1 MIESSKK
8 LKTKIDEFYSRF
20 TSKEKIIVYEE
31 NKFDVIIGLVFNKV
45 FNMTLTL
52 IKQFIKITM
61 KVLNKFFD
69 IITQQSELKKR
80 ILKQE
85 EILIN
90 NSKLNSSLSEQISLL
105 NKKIDK
111 ISLQNN
117 SNDKDHIENKINNS
131 FNDNQIQDQPNN
143 KIKFFQNENLRISNE
158 LFETKK
164 KFDIMKEEV
173 EKFQNQRSNLIEK
186 INSVNDVIQDSN
198 VVTNVFEN
206 EQMINKIDIADPNK
220 KNNNKNF
227 DLNSEVSKIFN
238 TN

>member
-1 MIESSKK
+1 MIESSKT

-45 FNMTLTL
+45 FNLALTL

-90 NSKLNSSLSEQISLL
+90 NSKLNSSLSEQIRLL

-117 SNDKDHIENKINNS
+117 SNDEDHVENKIINS
-131 FNDNQIQDQPNN
+131 FNDNQIQDQSNN
-143 KIKFFQNENLRISNE
+143 KIEFFQNENLRISNE

-220 KNNNKNF
+220 NNKKNF

>member
-1 MIESSKK
+1 MIESSKT

-45 FNMTLTL
+45 FNLALTL

-90 NSKLNSSLSEQISLL
+90 NSKLNSSLSEQIRLL

-117 SNDKDHIENKINNS
+117 SNDEDHVENKIINS
-131 FNDNQIQDQPNN
+131 FNDNQIQDQSNN
-143 KIKFFQNENLRISNE
+143 KIEFFQNENLRISNE

>member
-1 MIESSKK
+1 MIESSKT
-8 LKTKIDEFYSRF
+8 LKNKIDEFYSRF

-45 FNMTLTL
+45 FNMALTL

-164 KFDIMKEEV
+164 KFDIIKEEV

-220 KNNNKNF
+220 NNKKNF

>member
-45 FNMTLTL
+45 FNMALTL

-164 KFDIMKEEV
+164 KFDIIKEEV

-220 KNNNKNF
+220 KNNKKNF

>member
-164 KFDIMKEEV
+164 KFDIIKEEV

>member
-1 MIESSKK
+1 MIENSKT

-45 FNMTLTL
+45 FNIALTL

-90 NSKLNSSLSEQISLL
+90 NSKLNSSLSEQIRLL

-131 FNDNQIQDQPNN
+131 FNDNQIQDQSSN
-143 KIKFFQNENLRISNE
+143 KIEFFQNENLRISNE

-164 KFDIMKEEV
+164 KFDIIKEEV

-220 KNNNKNF
+220 KNNKKNF

>member
-1 MIESSKK
+1 MIESSKT

-45 FNMTLTL
+45 FNLALTL

-90 NSKLNSSLSEQISLL
+90 NSKLNSSLSEQIRLL

-117 SNDKDHIENKINNS
+117 SNDEDHVENKIINS
-131 FNDNQIQDQPNN
+131 FNDNQIQDQSNN
-143 KIKFFQNENLRISNE
+143 KIEFFQNENLRISNE

-206 EQMINKIDIADPNK
+206 EQMINKIDIADPNGQW
-220 KNNNKNF
+220 NF
-227 DLNSEVSKIFN
+227 RDIEHGFS
-238 TN
+238 

>member
-1 MIESSKK
+1 MIESSKT

-45 FNMTLTL
+45 FNLALTL

-90 NSKLNSSLSEQISLL
+90 NSKLNSSLSEQIRLL

-117 SNDKDHIENKINNS
+117 SNDEDHIENKINNS
-131 FNDNQIQDQPNN
+131 FNDNQIQDQSNN
-143 KIKFFQNENLRISNE
+143 KIEFFQNENLRISNE

-173 EKFQNQRSNLIEK
+173 EKFQNQRSNLI
-186 INSVNDVIQDSN
+186 
-198 VVTNVFEN
+198 
-206 EQMINKIDIADPNK
+206 
-220 KNNNKNF
+220 
-227 DLNSEVSKIFN
+227 
-238 TN
+238 

>member
-1 MIESSKK
+1 MIENSKT

-45 FNMTLTL
+45 FNIALTL

-90 NSKLNSSLSEQISLL
+90 NSKLNSSLSEQIRLL

-117 SNDKDHIENKINNS
+117 SNDEDHVENKIINS
-131 FNDNQIQDQPNN
+131 FNDNQIQDQSNN
-143 KIKFFQNENLRISNE
+143 KIEFFQNENLRISNE

-220 KNNNKNF
+220 NNKKNF

>member
-1 MIESSKK
+1 MIESSKT

-45 FNMTLTL
+45 FNLALTL

-90 NSKLNSSLSEQISLL
+90 NSKLNSSLSEQIRLL

-117 SNDKDHIENKINNS
+117 SNDEDHVENKIINS
-131 FNDNQIQDQPNN
+131 FNDNQIQDQSNN
-143 KIKFFQNENLRISNE
+143 KIEFFQNENLRISNE

-186 INSVNDVIQDSN
+186 INSVNDVK
-198 VVTNVFEN
+198 F
-206 EQMINKIDIADPNK
+206 NKLY
-220 KNNNKNF
+220 F
-227 DLNSEVSKIFN
+227 
-238 TN
+238 

>member
-1 MIESSKK
+1 MIENSKT

-45 FNMTLTL
+45 FNIALTL

-90 NSKLNSSLSEQISLL
+90 NSKLNSSLSEQIRLL

-164 KFDIMKEEV
+164 KFDIIKEEV

-220 KNNNKNF
+220 KNNKKNF

>member
-1 MIESSKK
+1 
-8 LKTKIDEFYSRF
+8 
-20 TSKEKIIVYEE
+20 
-31 NKFDVIIGLVFNKV
+31 
-45 FNMTLTL
+45 MTLTL

-90 NSKLNSSLSEQISLL
+90 NSKLNSSLSEQIRLL

-117 SNDKDHIENKINNS
+117 SNDEDHVENKIINS
-131 FNDNQIQDQPNN
+131 FNDNQIQDQSNN
-143 KIKFFQNENLRISNE
+143 KIEFFQNENLRISNE

-220 KNNNKNF
+220 KNNKKNF

>member
-1 MIESSKK
+1 MIESSKT

-45 FNMTLTL
+45 FNLALTL

-90 NSKLNSSLSEQISLL
+90 NSKLNSSLSEQIRLL

-117 SNDKDHIENKINNS
+117 SNDEDHVENKIINS
-131 FNDNQIQDQPNN
+131 FNDNQIQDQSNN
-143 KIKFFQNENLRISNE
+143 KIEFFQNENLRISNE

-220 KNNNKNF
+220 KNNKKNF

>member
-1 MIESSKK
+1 
-8 LKTKIDEFYSRF
+8 
-20 TSKEKIIVYEE
+20 
-31 NKFDVIIGLVFNKV
+31 
-45 FNMTLTL
+45 
-52 IKQFIKITM
+52 M

-164 KFDIMKEEV
+164 KFDIIKEEV

-220 KNNNKNF
+220 KNNKKNF